1 MKKKAPPIVVPK
13 PKRRIPVPPP
23 QREHRDRKAEQKRMP
38 SLRRAK
44 HKKLLD
50 ERE

>member
-23 QREHRDRKAEQKRMP
+23 EREHRDRKAEQKRRP
-38 SLRRAK
+38 SLRGAK
-44 HKKLLD
+44 HKKPP
-50 ERE
+50 EESE